1 MEALK
6 AVLSTE
12 KENWFFVETDNY
24 RIASSV
30 SSILNSANSDTTQVR
45 MFTTNKGKAFEN
57 EVISASHLSNLR
69 FTFPSVYR
77 EASSSSFTRRYQE
90 RFGGEPDRYAVR
102 GFDLGMDL
110 LLRLA
115 YKPDLF
121 DAADQIGPTRYAGNT
136 FDYIKELQTGYF
148 NTASYIL
155 MYDGLRIIE
164 IEGP

>member
-1 MEALK
+1 
-6 AVLSTE
+6 
-12 KENWFFVETDNY
+12 
-24 RIASSV
+24 
-30 SSILNSANSDTTQVR
+30 

-57 EVISASHLSNLR
+57 EVISAVHLSKLR
-69 FTFPSVYR
+69 FTFPSAYR
-77 EASSSSFTRRYQE
+77 DVPESSFTRRYRE

-121 DAADQIGPTRYAGNT
+121 DAADQLGPMHYTGNT
-136 FDYIKELQTGYF
+136 FNYIKELEAGYF
-148 NTASYIL
+148 TTASYIL
-155 MYDGLRIIE
+155 MYDGLRIVE